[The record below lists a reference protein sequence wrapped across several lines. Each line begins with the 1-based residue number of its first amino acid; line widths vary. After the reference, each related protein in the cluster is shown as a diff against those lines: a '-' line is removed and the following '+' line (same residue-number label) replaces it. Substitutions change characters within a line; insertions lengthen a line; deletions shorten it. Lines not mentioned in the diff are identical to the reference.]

1 MFAAPSTGPANAAA
15 AAASLAAADRDDEVR
30 SEMAEELSQ
39 LRSELGAAERSILVM
54 ARERDE
60 VVEALGVAQ
69 GALAAADGRGG
80 GEEEEEEQEV
90 SESLPLCISSNHD
103 LAAFFISLFHQTQV

>member
-1 MFAAPSTGPANAAA
+1 MFAAPSTGPANAAAA

-80 GEEEEEEQEV
+80 GGGGGGGAGGLGV
-90 SESLPLCISSNHD
+90 APTVY
-103 LAAFFISLFHQTQV
+103 FFKS